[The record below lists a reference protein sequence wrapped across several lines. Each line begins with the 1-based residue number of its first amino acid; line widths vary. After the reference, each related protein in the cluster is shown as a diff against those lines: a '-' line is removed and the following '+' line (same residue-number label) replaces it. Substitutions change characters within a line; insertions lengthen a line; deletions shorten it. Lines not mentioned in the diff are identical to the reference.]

1 MDNLFKRY
9 GVFCIPRETI
19 KEHSK
24 ALMSLMG
31 KVIIVKATAEYHT
44 DSICYYAYSEYFD
57 LVADGC
63 EAVKYKVE
71 TNGIDVMFMDI
82 SQ

>member
-1 MDNLFKRY
+1 MNNLFKRY
-9 GVFCIPRETI
+9 GIFYIPRKMI
-19 KEHSK
+19 KEHPK
-24 ALMSLMG
+24 ALMNLMG

-63 EAVKYKVE
+63 EAVRYKVE
-71 TNGIDVMFMDI
+71 TNGIDTMFMDI
-82 SQ
+82 PQ